1 MTDLDATSGGEP
13 HPQYM
18 IFLLVFFFFLT
29 GLLGFLICH
38 MLKKKGYRCRTGDLE
53 EEEECKDK
61 LAPDDG
67 PEENQDTVEQ
77 ILKCI
82 IENEANMEA
91 FKEMLGNQNPCEHN
105 VASRLPRKE
114 SLGGLP
120 PHHHTVHSGADRN
133 SCHLCAQN
141 RSKKARRRN
150 RVPRSKVRP
159 GEQTVFSV
167 GRFRVTHMEKKN
179 SLQGSPNLPAKES
192 VDHSDNTEP
201 LDDQEDPAKSQEGYN
216 LRNMFKQVSPT
227 NGVVAVETKRKKSV
241 TLFPPWKSSEPAA
254 AAAKKP
260 QETAAAVAA
269 VMEVVIDDDDDDNGD
284 CPDSTEQP
292 ESPVPP
298 PEEGTDT
305 DVPTDSEMAGDK
317 VAANGGDKVAAN
329 GGDKAGASAEDKV
342 AAGAQAAEDAGA
354 GDKVAPSAEDA
365 GAPEQPAPAR
375 MRQFSVVRTGQRAE
389 EAAMPGEF
397 GRDDMVEMEDIKD
410 CRVSLEEDSRPSW
423 EEKRR
428 SVHTQHKW

>member
-1 MTDLDATSGGEP
+1 MTDQEATHDGEP
-13 HPQYM
+13 PPPYM
-18 IFLLVFFFFLT
+18 IFLLVFLFFLT
-29 GLLGFLICH
+29 GLLGFLVCH
-38 MLKKKGYRCRTGDLE
+38 MLKKKGYRCRTGDPDDE
-53 EEEECKDK
+53 EDCKDK

-67 PEENQDTVEQ
+67 LEENQDTVEQ

-91 FKEMLGNQNPCEHN
+91 FKEMLGNQNACEHN
-105 VASRLPRKE
+105 AARLPRKE

-150 RVPRSKVRP
+150 RMARSKVRP

-179 SLQGSPNLPAKES
+179 SLQGSPNLPVIETTEQS
-192 VDHSDNTEP
+192 DHCEAP
-201 LDDQEDPAKSQEGYN
+201 DDSGDPGRQQEGYN
-216 LRNMFKQVSPT
+216 LRNMFKQVNPT
-227 NGVVAVETKRKKSV
+227 NGAVTAETKRKKSV
-241 TLFPPWKSSEPAA
+241 TLLVPWKSGEAA
-254 AAAKKP
+254 LTKKP
-260 QETAAAVAA
+260 QEPAG
-269 VMEVVIDDDDDDNGD
+269 VMDVVVDHNDNDHDNGDDDDDEDGD
-284 CPDSTEQP
+284 PPESSEQP
-292 ESPVPP
+292 ESSFPP

-317 VAANGGDKVAAN
+317 AP
-329 GGDKAGASAEDKV
+329 GDKAPGDRAPGGGGLGA
-342 AAGAQAAEDAGA
+342 AQATEEEEDVAGPP
-354 GDKVAPSAEDA
+354 K
-365 GAPEQPAPAR
+365 QPPPAR
-375 MRQFSVVRTGQRAE
+375 IREFSVVPIGEPAVS
-389 EAAMPGEF
+389 GEF

-410 CRVSLEEDSRPSW
+410 CRVSQEEDSRPSR

-428 SVHTQHKW
+428 SVHSQHKW